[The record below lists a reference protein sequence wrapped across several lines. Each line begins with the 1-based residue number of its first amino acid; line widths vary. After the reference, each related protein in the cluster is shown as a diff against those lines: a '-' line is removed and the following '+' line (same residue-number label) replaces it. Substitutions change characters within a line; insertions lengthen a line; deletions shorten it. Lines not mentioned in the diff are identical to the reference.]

1 MPEPIHG
8 EDPPIPK
15 RTQIGHH
22 APAHLDEQ
30 PPYKFVDQPE
40 SKPGYKP
47 PSAGDLGFT
56 KGDTGAFTS
65 EDEQLQLAIQG
76 RALMAIS
83 TPAPLRDGSY
93 RIALS
98 PNESWVVKSVLMS
111 GLDSS
116 TEIVLILTPRI

>member
-1 MPEPIHG
+1 MIITDEHLDGLAKTLIPILDRVSMPEPIHG
-8 EDPPIPK
+8 DEPPD
-15 RTQIGHH
+15 IG
-22 APAHLDEQ
+22 
-30 PPYKFVDQPE
+30 V
-40 SKPGYKP
+40 
-47 PSAGDLGFT
+47 
-56 KGDTGAFTS
+56 FTS